1 MSKNSNHQHPEKT
14 SHGKEDCH
22 LHFRDMPESRAVE
35 ERTERSVDRTSNSNS
50 SPPPYNNPQQHPS
63 DNETRVFSSSPGSGG
78 GGDGLPVPPPAPI
91 RMDKKK
97 KKKKRPRTDDA
108 AVAGR
113 WTSEE
118 HALFLHGLAQ
128 FGREWKR
135 VAQDIP
141 TRSSSQVRSH
151 AQKYFAKLAKQQQMQ
166 HQQLMH
172 PEEVEQADDDNDD
185 EHNAASE
192 IVMSDSVRQQA
203 ARILA
208 HPESVCA
215 EVTQTLLALKERHQ
229 QLQRRLLLQQQAM
242 QEGNPREQQ
251 RQHAVISLDNEEE
264 MIALHVL
271 RGGLPRP
278 KSPHEKDGLE

>member
-1 MSKNSNHQHPEKT
+1 MMN
-14 SHGKEDCH
+14 
-22 LHFRDMPESRAVE
+22 
-35 ERTERSVDRTSNSNS
+35 
-50 SPPPYNNPQQHPS
+50 
-63 DNETRVFSSSPGSGG
+63 
-78 GGDGLPVPPPAPI
+78 
-91 RMDKKK
+91 KKK

-113 WTSEE
+113 WTAEE
-118 HALFLHGLAQ
+118 HALFLQGLAE

-166 HQQLMH
+166 HQQQIQMLQLLH
-172 PEEVEQADDDNDD
+172 PEEGEEADDHDDDD

-229 QLQRRLLLQQQAM
+229 QLQRRLLLQQQQQAM
-242 QEGNPREQQ
+242 EEEEHPREQQ

-278 KSPHEKDGLE
+278 KSPHDK